1 MSNAI
6 AESVLES
13 LFSKPR
19 IARYAVNPRGA
30 AASVAYLYNLQLA
43 ESIMPCLHIL
53 EVALRN
59 AIDRQLKA
67 RYGRTDWWSIAP
79 TLTPKE
85 IEVISSAQRNIQMK
99 RHAATP
105 DRIVSELSFGFWV
118 ALFNL
123 RHESELWKELRLAFP
138 RCPKNKRKRTEI
150 SKALNMARDLRNRV
164 AHHDALLWLQPDMQH
179 GYQVCLEVIGWLDP
193 QLKAWLRTVCR
204 FPVLWGNWMNCPL
217 PRSE

>member
-67 RYGRTDWWSIAP
+67 KYGRTDWWAIAP

-99 RHAATP
+99 RHMVTP
-105 DRIVSELSFGFWV
+105 DRIVSELGFGSLFSTFATRQSCGRNCDWPFLAAPRTNERGLKSV
-118 ALFNL
+118 GLSTWRETSVTASVTMMLCSACIRICSIAIRFAL
-123 RHESELWKELRLAFP
+123 R
-138 RCPKNKRKRTEI
+138 
-150 SKALNMARDLRNRV
+150 
-164 AHHDALLWLQPDMQH
+164 
-179 GYQVCLEVIGWLDP
+179 
-193 QLKAWLRTVCR
+193 
-204 FPVLWGNWMNCPL
+204 
-217 PRSE
+217 